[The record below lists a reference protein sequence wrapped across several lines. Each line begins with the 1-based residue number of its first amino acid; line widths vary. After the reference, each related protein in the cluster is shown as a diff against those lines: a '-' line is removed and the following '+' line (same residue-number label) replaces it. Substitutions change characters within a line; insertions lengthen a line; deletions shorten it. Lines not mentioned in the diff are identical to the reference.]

1 MKTEI
6 EYKRYRRFLV
16 LVALYKKAN
25 GSISIAEPL
34 QEIAAAIGIKNSNY
48 DDAYQTL
55 LDDKLIERP
64 GIGGLYNLT
73 HKGKKEVER
82 SYLNPE
88 EQSEFF
94 GSLKSMG
101 IN

>member
-16 LVALYKKAN
+16 LDALYKKVN
-25 GSISIAEPL
+25 GSISMAEPL
-34 QEIAAAIGIKNSNY
+34 QEIAAAIGIKNGNY

-55 LDDKLIERP
+55 LDDKLIDRP
-64 GIGGLYNLT
+64 GIGSLYNLT
-73 HKGKKEVER
+73 HKGKKEIER
-82 SYLNPE
+82 AYLNPDE
-88 EQSEFF
+88 LSEFF

-101 IN
+101 VN